1 LATQLAVTEALDE
14 LKARV
19 HHLRIDD
26 SLLIAEP
33 SDDDLDR
40 IDTLGFVRSAIDS
53 LRAQATDP
61 ADTDREKARLALQ
74 MLYVEHRKQGT

>member
-1 LATQLAVTEALDE
+1 MNETLED

-19 HHLRIDD
+19 HHLRVDD

-53 LRAQATDP
+53 LRAQAADP
-61 ADTDREKARLALQ
+61 ADADRETARLALQ
-74 MLYVEHRKQGT
+74 MLFMEHRRQDG